1 MFVMVNFH
9 DLGDAIALVESFPC
23 GSKTLFLGVFTQKSV
38 VNYSLEI
45 KNLDEIQCLGSFAY
59 IKTEML
65 L

>member
-9 DLGDAIALVESFPC
+9 DLSDAIALVESFPC

-45 KNLDEIQCLGSFAY
+45 KKLDEIQC
-59 IKTEML
+59 
-65 L
+65 